1 MKAQTLDLKEYAT
14 TQIDRSGAP
23 PVLNYGA
30 RKSSAEGREVPSE
43 RPLSREQ
50 NRELRKKFVNP
61 LPDADLGAYL
71 YCML

>member
-30 RKSSAEGREVPSE
+30 RKTSAEGHEAPSE
-43 RPLSREQ
+43 RPHSRDQ

-61 LPDADLGAYL
+61 VPDADSGA
-71 YCML
+71 